1 MNSDEAGRVIGAG
14 GFGCVFYP
22 SLRCK
27 NKKMGKN
34 MISKL
39 TIKKE
44 VVKEQAVN
52 DRIKPII
59 LKIKNHDK
67 YFLINR
73 IFSCSPKPLNK
84 KDLENFNKCV
94 TLLNAG
100 YTEENINKN
109 LDKFDI
115 LNVPYGGE
123 DLAEVLVKKGRVLK
137 EDFIF
142 FNKKFIDLLENAIY
156 PMNKLGLI
164 HCDMKSSNLLIDM
177 KKKESEIKIIDWGL
191 SNIIGKSGEIP
202 LEIKYRNIQFNLPF
216 STIIFTAGFKE
227 NYKLIL
233 DKSGNSSKEEITG
246 SFLVDM
252 IKFYFFDNSHMLYT
266 INYYFP
272 LIFGKDKLYTKFEN
286 SLIDNKG
293 FIFIIKY
300 LTKILIKY
308 TNNKNELN
316 EKKYFFDVFIKNV
329 DIWGFLTLYLDI
341 ILITKND
348 EVNKK
353 PLINLIKKYLYSEK
367 YAINAIPE
375 NKLVEDLKKLKLLSF
390 NKTKKLIR

>member
-1 MNSDEAGRVIGAG
+1 MNYNEAGRVIGAG

-34 MISKL
+34 LISKL
-39 TIKKE
+39 SIKKE
-44 VVKEQAVN
+44 VEKEQAIN
-52 DRIKPII
+52 DRIKPIV
-59 LKIKNHDK
+59 LKIKDHNK
-67 YFLINR
+67 YFLINS

-100 YTEENINKN
+100 YTQENINKN

-123 DLAEVLVKKGRVLK
+123 DLSDILVEKGKVLK
-137 EDFIF
+137 EYFIF

-164 HCDMKSSNLLIDM
+164 HCDMKSSNLLIDL
-177 KKKESEIKIIDWGL
+177 KKKDTGIKIIDWAL
-191 SNIIGKSGEIP
+191 SNIISKSGEIP
-202 LEIKYRNIQFNLPF
+202 LEIRYRTIQFNLPF
-216 STIIFTAGFKE
+216 STIIFTKGFKE

-233 DKSGNSSKEEITG
+233 DKYPNSIKEEITG
-246 SFLVDM
+246 SFLVNM
-252 IKFYFFDNSHMLYT
+252 IKFYN
-266 INYYFP
+266 
-272 LIFGKDKLYTKFEN
+272 
-286 SLIDNKG
+286 NKG

-308 TNNKNELN
+308 TNNNNELN
-316 EKKYFFDVFIKNV
+316 EKKYFFDVFSKNV

-341 ILITKND
+341 ILITKNYQ
-348 EVNKK
+348 VNRK
-353 PLINLIKKYLYSEK
+353 PLINLVKKYLYSEK
-367 YAINAIPE
+367 YATNIIPE
-375 NKLVEDLKKLKLLSF
+375 NKLIEDLKKLKLLTF
-390 NKTKKLIR
+390 NKTKKLIK

>member
-1 MNSDEAGRVIGAG
+1 MNYNEAGRVIGAG

-22 SLRCK
+22 SLKCK

-34 MISKL
+34 LISKL
-39 TIKKE
+39 SIKIE
-44 VVKEQAVN
+44 VAKEQAVN

-59 LKIKNHDK
+59 LKIKNNNK

-84 KDLENFNKCV
+84 KDLENFNKCIS
-94 TLLNAG
+94 LLNAG

-123 DLAEVLVKKGRVLK
+123 DLSDVLVDKGKVLK

-177 KKKESEIKIIDWGL
+177 KKKDSGIKIIDWPL
-191 SNIIGKSGEIP
+191 SNIINKSGEIP
-202 LEIKYRNIQFNLPF
+202 LEIRYRTIQFNLPF
-216 STIIFTAGFKE
+216 STIIFTPGFKK

-233 DKSGNSSKEEITG
+233 DKYPNSIKEEITG
-246 SFLVDM
+246 SFLVNM
-252 IKFYFFDNSHMLYT
+252 IKFYFFDNSHMLYI
-266 INYYFP
+266 INYFFP
-272 LIFGKDKLYTKFEN
+272 LIFGRDKIYTKFET
-286 SLIDNKG
+286 SLINNKG
-293 FIFIIKY
+293 FIFIIRY

-308 TNNKNELN
+308 TNNNNELN
-316 EKKYFFDVFIKNV
+316 EKKYFFDVFSKNV
-329 DIWGFLTLYLDI
+329 DIWGFLTIYLDI
-341 ILITKND
+341 ILITKNY

-353 PLINLIKKYLYSEK
+353 SLINLVKKYLYSEK
-367 YAINAIPE
+367 YATNIIPE
-375 NKLVEDLKKLKLLSF
+375 NKLIEDLKKLKILIF
-390 NKTKKLIR
+390 NKTKKLIK

>member
-34 MISKL
+34 LISKL
-39 TIKKE
+39 SIKKE

-67 YFLINR
+67 YFLINK

-94 TLLNAG
+94 SLLNAG

-191 SNIIGKSGEIP
+191 SNIIGTSGEIP

-233 DKSGNSSKEEITG
+233 DKYANLSKEEITG
-246 SFLVDM
+246 SFLVNM

-272 LIFGKDKLYTKFEN
+272 LIFGGDKLYTKFEN

-341 ILITKND
+341 ILITKKD

-375 NKLVEDLKKLKLLSF
+375 NKLIEDLKKLKLLSF

>member
-1 MNSDEAGRVIGAG
+1 MNDDEAGRVIGAG

-34 MISKL
+34 LISKL
-39 TIKKE
+39 SIKKE

-73 IFSCSPKPLNK
+73 IFSCTPKPINK

-123 DLAEVLVKKGRVLK
+123 DLAEILVKKGRVLK

-177 KKKESEIKIIDWGL
+177 KKLSLIIVGMIFIVPACTNLDEELYSDLAAENFFTTDEENIAALGQAYSSMTHWGSHTNIWTANELSSDELVIPTRGGDWYDGGILLQLHQHEFQPDNNIFNNAWNNAYGPINTVNRLIYQFSSIEGADAYEAELRAIRAFYYFHLLDMFGNVPLSTDFTDTETKPNSTRSEVY
-191 SNIIGKSGEIP
+191 NFVKSELDAVIP
-202 LEIKYRNIQFNLPF
+202 LL
-216 STIIFTAGFKE
+216 S
-227 NYKLIL
+227 
-233 DKSGNSSKEEITG
+233 
-246 SFLVDM
+246 
-252 IKFYFFDNSHMLYT
+252 
-266 INYYFP
+266 
-272 LIFGKDKLYTKFEN
+272 
-286 SLIDNKG
+286 
-293 FIFIIKY
+293 
-300 LTKILIKY
+300 
-308 TNNKNELN
+308 
-316 EKKYFFDVFIKNV
+316 EKKDATTYGRI
-329 DIWGFLTLYLDI
+329 
-341 ILITKND
+341 
-348 EVNKK
+348 NKWAA
-353 PLINLIKKYLYSEK
+353 L
-367 YAINAIPE
+367 AIRIQLLLNA
-375 NKLVEDLKKLKLLSF
+375 
-390 NKTKKLIR
+390 